1 MNTSFKQ
8 YVVVLTTL
16 DEHHHEVEPGFTT
29 KENYHWTQEQ
39 EKVPHIY
46 TIHKPITLEDE
57 RINLIFSP
65 ACDIGWFLH
74 FSPSQ
79 L

>member
-1 MNTSFKQ
+1 MNTSFTQ
-8 YVVVLTTL
+8 HVVVLTTL
-16 DEHHHEVEPGFTT
+16 EEHHHEEEPGFTT

-46 TIHKPITLEDE
+46 VHKTITLEDE

-65 ACDIGWFLH
+65 SCDIGWFLH